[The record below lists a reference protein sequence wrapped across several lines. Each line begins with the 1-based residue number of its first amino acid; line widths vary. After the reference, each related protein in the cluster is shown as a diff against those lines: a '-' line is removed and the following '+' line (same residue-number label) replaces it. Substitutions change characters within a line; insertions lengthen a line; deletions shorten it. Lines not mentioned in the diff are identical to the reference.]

1 MLGVVVFAQDTIPGK
16 NNLANS
22 RRATVSVN
30 SSFNKKDSSV
40 SAGKNQ
46 WPNDST
52 NKKGWPNNDNTLHQ
66 SNATKGDSSMN
77 SNAQSSNRDSSTATY
92 KKQEKKQDTSATS
105 SSNMSADKKA
115 NGSDASTSS
124 KETLTD
130 RVMMKD
136 DKMYIVKNNESAI
149 LDKNYKLP
157 NGVFV
162 TADGSVN
169 YPGGKTVKLKNGQ
182 FIELTPATSSSTSA
196 TKTTSKPAAKKT
208 PGTTKKK
215 PGNP

>member
-1 MLGVVVFAQDTIPGK
+1 
-16 NNLANS
+16 
-22 RRATVSVN
+22 
-30 SSFNKKDSSV
+30 
-40 SAGKNQ
+40 
-46 WPNDST
+46 
-52 NKKGWPNNDNTLHQ
+52 
-66 SNATKGDSSMN
+66 MN

-149 LDKNYKLP
+149 LDKNYKLS

-182 FIELTPATSSSTSA
+182 FIELTPQ
-196 TKTTSKPAAKKT
+196 PAVAPVQLKLPVSLLLKKHQELLR
-208 PGTTKKK
+208 KSQAILSQ
-215 PGNP
+215 

>member
-1 MLGVVVFAQDTIPGK
+1 MKKAISLSVAVMLGVVVFAQDTIPGK

-52 NKKGWPNNDNTLHQ
+52 NKKGWPNNDNTLQQ

-92 KKQEKKQDTSATS
+92 KNKKKSRTHP
-105 SSNMSADKKA
+105 
-115 NGSDASTSS
+115 
-124 KETLTD
+124 LH
-130 RVMMKD
+130 
-136 DKMYIVKNNESAI
+136 
-149 LDKNYKLP
+149 
-157 NGVFV
+157 
-162 TADGSVN
+162 
-169 YPGGKTVKLKNGQ
+169 
-182 FIELTPATSSSTSA
+182 
-196 TKTTSKPAAKKT
+196 PAAI
-208 PGTTKKK
+208 
-215 PGNP
+215 